1 MNKTNKCRKEKVGI
15 VVSNK
20 MEKTIIVTEN
30 KRIKH
35 YRYNK
40 SILRSKKY
48 FVHDEK
54 NLSNKGDLVKII
66 ETRPLSKKKRW
77 KLVTIEKNISKR
89 I

>member
-1 MNKTNKCRKEKVGI
+1 MKGNSRKERIGI
-15 VVSNK
+15 VTSNK
-20 MEKTIIVTEN
+20 MDKTIIVTEK

-35 YRYNK
+35 SRYDK

-48 FVHDEK
+48 FVHDEEK
-54 NLSNKGDLVKII
+54 KSNIGDLVKII

-77 KLVTIEKNISKR
+77 RLLNVEKKI

>member
-1 MNKTNKCRKEKVGI
+1 MKINPRKERIGI
-15 VVSNK
+15 VTSNK
-20 MEKTIIVTEN
+20 MNKTIIVTEH

-35 YRYNK
+35 PRYAK
-40 SILRSKKY
+40 SILKLKKY

-54 NLSNKGDLVKII
+54 MNSNIGDLVKII

-77 KLVTIEKNISKR
+77 RLLNIEKKI